1 METIFDFLNCIL
13 FTKNKKSLTQENN
26 SVYTPFMI
34 NRWCSFYSKDL
45 SKFVNLTVNKFSNF
59 SKDEHFVFLKNFLPK
74 LPFKKID
81 YNKKKIT
88 DKDEQPELTILARN
102 LELSKREINHYILC
116 QKYLSTF
123 LDQSQ
128 KA

>member
-13 FTKNKKSLTQENN
+13 FAKAKKSLTQENS

-34 NRWCSFYSKDL
+34 NRWCSFYSKEL
-45 SKFVNLTVNKFSNF
+45 SKFINLSVNRFSNF
-59 SKDEHFVFLKNFLPK
+59 TKEEHFAFLKNFLPK
-74 LPFKKID
+74 LPFKKIS
-81 YNKKKIT
+81 YVKKKVVENEID
-88 DKDEQPELTILARN
+88 DKICMLAKN

-116 QKYLSTF
+116 QTYLSTYSAP
-123 LDQSQ
+123 SQ